1 MKQNNTN
8 KTFKTELEKLKQ
20 MSIEDRLWYI
30 WEYYKGV
37 FAGIIIACVI
47 ISIGVQMFQNSQL
60 KSLLSIAVVDS
71 NYNHDE
77 QVEALQNDFLA
88 YAGTGD
94 KHEVV
99 DVDTS
104 LLSGDDYNAVVKMTV
119 VMGAG
124 TADMMFCGE
133 ETYKKYKQQEAF
145 LSWKE
150 VLGDDYSK
158 YEEYMTDDGRLDL
171 EKCPNWEKYNMVY
184 YSPVYAVVM
193 SSSKNLE
200 NCIKFLEMMV
210 Q

>member
-1 MKQNNTN
+1 MKKKLFAILLCGVMALGLAGCSNPVSDS
-8 KTFKTELEKLKQ
+8 KKELEDAEKEL
-20 MSIEDRLWYI
+20 
-30 WEYYKGV
+30 
-37 FAGIIIACVI
+37 
-47 ISIGVQMFQNSQL
+47 
-60 KSLLSIAVVDS
+60 
-71 NYNHDE
+71 
-77 QVEALQNDFLA
+77 
-88 YAGTGD
+88 
-94 KHEVV
+94 
-99 DVDTS
+99 
-104 LLSGDDYNAVVKMTV
+104 
-119 VMGAG
+119 
-124 TADMMFCGE
+124 E

-150 VLGDDYSK
+150 ILGDDYSK

>member
-94 KHEVV
+94 RHEVV

>member
-8 KTFKTELEKLKQ
+8 KTFKTELKKLKQ
-20 MSIEDRLWYI
+20 MSIEDRIWYI
-30 WEYYKGV
+30 WEYYKGA

-150 VLGDDYSK
+150 ILGDDYSK